1 MAQIMYNL
9 PYNFCQT
16 FITISDL
23 SGMYDWVKD
32 YVQTEDMSAYTGVPT
47 KAAAIIGS
55 AAATYLSLEYFG
67 GGQCTSSASMKG
79 KTCLITG
86 CNTGIGKETAR
97 DLSRRGAKVI
107 MACRNLDLAE
117 KAAEDIR
124 KTSEGEIVV
133 KKLDLANLAS
143 IHAFAQEFN
152 ITEER
157 LDVLINNAGVMW
169 IPQKTHTADGFEST
183 IGVNHLGHFLLT
195 NLLLDKLR
203 ASKPARIVNVSS
215 RAHTRGQMDLNDI
228 NFATK
233 PWNPMTAYEQ
243 SKLAN
248 VLFSRQ
254 LVKMLNPNEVCV
266 YSLHPGVVRTDL
278 GRHIEDKI
286 GVFRYVLWGLL
297 WPFTKNPVQ
306 GAQTTIHCAVS
317 EELEGETGLYY
328 SDCSPQE
335 AAPLA
340 QNDETAEKLWELS
353 SKLVGM

>member
-117 KAAEDIR
+117 KPL
-124 KTSEGEIVV
+124 KTYEKRQKV
-133 KKLDLANLAS
+133 KL
-143 IHAFAQEFN
+143 
-152 ITEER
+152 
-157 LDVLINNAGVMW
+157 
-169 IPQKTHTADGFEST
+169 
-183 IGVNHLGHFLLT
+183 
-195 NLLLDKLR
+195 
-203 ASKPARIVNVSS
+203 
-215 RAHTRGQMDLNDI
+215 
-228 NFATK
+228 
-233 PWNPMTAYEQ
+233 
-243 SKLAN
+243 
-248 VLFSRQ
+248 
-254 LVKMLNPNEVCV
+254 
-266 YSLHPGVVRTDL
+266 
-278 GRHIEDKI
+278 
-286 GVFRYVLWGLL
+286 
-297 WPFTKNPVQ
+297 
-306 GAQTTIHCAVS
+306 
-317 EELEGETGLYY
+317 
-328 SDCSPQE
+328 
-335 AAPLA
+335 
-340 QNDETAEKLWELS
+340 
-353 SKLVGM
+353 